1 MVESSDAD
9 AMYFPSGEK
18 DRPKIVARCP
28 PMHNRSFLGVSL
40 VRFVGLALIV
50 VVSLEED
57 GSGWPKKAECR
68 RLASRIARGR
78 IRGGMFILLLLSSL
92 SFACDMVAM
101 ALTGV
106 VRSGWVRDESFS
118 CWLFVVRRAPR
129 HSGRT
134 LMAG

>member
-50 VVSLEED
+50 VVSLSLEED

-68 RLASRIARGR
+68 RLASCVAWGR
-78 IRGGMFILLLLSSL
+78 IWGGIFILLLLSSL
-92 SFACDMVAM
+92 SFAWDMVAM
-101 ALTGV
+101 AFTL
-106 VRSGWVRDESFS
+106 FYCC
-118 CWLFVVRRAPR
+118 CWCACK
-129 HSGRT
+129 
-134 LMAG
+134 